1 MESIVQDIPL
11 ADAIWIGNLLTQ
23 LTSTQIADCFR
34 AGGFTPADVA
44 IYTDTV
50 MRRIAA
56 LRDLSAPSVA
66 EVTPAGAGAVSTTRL
81 VPLRETMIA
90 IPVGTPHARA
100 VMGGF
105 EQGAGIGVG
114 GQVSTAHLLP
124 AVELRATALAST
136 NRGRR
141 YELDAVVPHVG
152 SSRTHADVWFTYLQ
166 RATDFHGIGPES
178 FPDLDTEF
186 TIEQRSYQGSLSRD
200 LADHLQTG
208 VYAQAKSTRSVLD
221 ELSTRSTVASLGAF
235 LSFDTRDNSRG
246 LTRGVNLFGRFATA
260 EGLGDSSG
268 RYSWTET
275 EVDARG
281 HIPLGGP
288 RTALLVRSRAEFK
301 SPRNGAR
308 IPYYDLSWLGGRS
321 FVRGMSSYRFRGN
334 NTILLASELQR
345 TVVPLTP
352 VRGVDVFASA
362 DTGQVWMERREFTQS
377 GWRSGLGGGV
387 QYRHSPAMAVR
398 VEMSHGVEGTQTY
411 FALSRGF

>member
-1 MESIVQDIPL
+1 M
-11 ADAIWIGNLLTQ
+11 
-23 LTSTQIADCFR
+23 
-34 AGGFTPADVA
+34 
-44 IYTDTV
+44 
-50 MRRIAA
+50 
-56 LRDLSAPSVA
+56 
-66 EVTPAGAGAVSTTRL
+66 
-81 VPLRETMIA
+81 
-90 IPVGTPHARA
+90 
-100 VMGGF
+100 
-105 EQGAGIGVG
+105 
-114 GQVSTAHLLP
+114 
-124 AVELRATALAST
+124 ALAST

-141 YELDAVVPHVG
+141 YELDALVPYVG

-186 TIEQRSYQGSLSRD
+186 TLEQRSYQGSLSRD

-246 LTRGVNLFGRFATA
+246 LTRGVNLFGRIATA
-260 EGLGDSSG
+260 KGLGDSSG
-268 RYSWTET
+268 LYGWTET
-275 EVDARG
+275 ELDARG

-308 IPYYDLSWLGGRS
+308 IPYYDLSWLGGRM
-321 FVRGMSSYRFRGN
+321 FVRGTSSYRFRGN

-362 DTGQVWMERREFTQS
+362 DTGQVWMDRREFTQS

-387 QYRHSPAMAVR
+387 QYRHSSAMAVR